1 MQQRP
6 GAEVLQITSKRRS
19 EGGRHMRILIAD
31 DEQISRHMLKTHLAK
46 WGYDVVVAADGTQA
60 WDILQQPDAPRLVVL
75 DWMMPGLDGVELCRR
90 IRQRKDGS
98 LTHIII
104 LTSRETPED
113 IVAGFEAG
121 ADDFITKRINKEELH
136 ARIRVGERMVELQQA
151 LAGRIDELEQALGHI
166 RRLQGILPICMHC
179 HKIRDDREVWQRL
192 EEYIAEHTEAMLSHS
207 LCPECMRTHYGQ
219 FAASRQT
226 NNVPKA

>member
-1 MQQRP
+1 
-6 GAEVLQITSKRRS
+6 
-19 EGGRHMRILIAD
+19 MRILIAD
-31 DEQISRHMLKTHLAK
+31 DEQISRRMLETHLAK
-46 WGYDVVVAADGTQA
+46 WGYDVVVAVDGTQA
-60 WDILQQPDAPRLVVL
+60 WDILQQSDAPRLAVL

-90 IRQRKDGS
+90 IRQRDGGS

-113 IVAGFEAG
+113 IIAGFEAG
-121 ADDFITKRINKEELH
+121 ADDFITKRINREELH

-207 LCPECMRTHYGQ
+207 LCPDCMRRHYGQ
-219 FAASRQT
+219 FASSRRT
-226 NNVPKA
+226 KNDPKA